1 MPSRLNAT
9 ALTNQTN
16 YFTTMNG
23 NNMLSKIPQTLTTM
37 KTQDKKSPFQLIH
50 RVISPIKQTHR
61 SESAR
66 ESSDIFSD
74 EELVIVLHLEAA
86 ATDLRCAK
94 PELIAQAKKILFK
107 FYYVPEG
114 ADFRR
119 CLLACIE
126 LLLIEAKQRQKNPAL
141 YDSLYLGTLWYFH
154 NRDRLPNEVVKEID
168 YYLAYDGF
176 YLSPEDAK
184 KADEM
189 FEQITAYSEKSPL
202 SVEAFIREKI
212 QQMPDYK
219 RNDFIF
225 SKRVR
230 HWIEKW
236 YAEYCALAVKKQVSI
251 RSFENRISELR
262 KEERKREYQKRG
274 IEEEELKKALNGR
287 IGI

>member
-1 MPSRLNAT
+1 
-9 ALTNQTN
+9 
-16 YFTTMNG
+16 
-23 NNMLSKIPQTLTTM
+23 M
-37 KTQDKKSPFQLIH
+37 KTQDKKLPFQII
-50 RVISPIKQTHR
+50 RRFIDSVRQTHR
-61 SESAR
+61 SERAR
-66 ESSDIFSD
+66 ESSDMFSD
-74 EELVIVLHLEAA
+74 DELVIVLHLEAA
-86 ATDLRCAK
+86 ATDLRFAK
-94 PELIAQAKKILFK
+94 PELLTKAKEILTK
-107 FYYVPEG
+107 SPYVPES
-114 ADFRR
+114 ADFKQ
-119 CLLACIE
+119 CLLALIE

-141 YDSLYLGTLWYFH
+141 YDFLYQGGTLWYYY
-154 NRDRLPNEVVKEID
+154 NRDRLPKEVVQEID

-189 FEQITAYSEKSPL
+189 FEQITAYSGKSPL
-202 SVEAFIREKI
+202 SVEAFIRGKI
-212 QQMPDYK
+212 QQMPDYE

-236 YAEYCALAVKKQVSI
+236 YAEYCAVAVKKQVSI
-251 RSFENRISELR
+251 RSFENRVYEVR